1 MLIVGMF
8 LSTVSDLPG
17 HCSHLPDTG
26 LMFTLYRLRTRMS
39 SILPSLSQLGCNLN
53 SFLFLSLLGF
63 AFSEIEGDSNR
74 ELFSHGPRQGASDE
88 AR

>member
-1 MLIVGMF
+1 MLIVVMF

-17 HCSHLPDTG
+17 HYSHLPDTG
-26 LMFTLYRLRTRMS
+26 LMFTLYHLRIRMS
-39 SILPSLSQLGCNLN
+39 FILPGLSQLRCNLN
-53 SFLFLSLLGF
+53 SFLFLSLLEF
-63 AFSEIEGDSNR
+63 ALSEIEGDSNR